1 MVDTYLVRSLK
12 RIHDQA
18 AETLEVTEPTSSVAI
33 AERFN
38 QVLEEFQ
45 AEYPDNERLENIG
58 SVEGTEATLR
68 RGINRVEMAND
79 DLRKIKLR
87 TEQIADLFELD
98 VTDFQQVDGTNE
110 VRPIIIEQNQNT
122 KVSQETEVSQSV
134 DYTQLID
141 QVDRAMLSGEDAE
154 ELKDLIH
161 EFQSEVENEDVD
173 ESRLRD
179 LASRAKE
186 YGAGIG
192 TAVGVK
198 LTMAGLQAGYNL
210 IP

>member
-12 RIHDQA
+12 RVHDQA
-18 AETLEVTEPTSSVAI
+18 AETLEITEPTSSETI

-38 QVLEEFQ
+38 QVLEDFQ
-45 AEYPDNERLENIG
+45 TEYPDNDRLDSLG
-58 SVEGTEATLR
+58 SVEGTRASIQRMRSVEA
-68 RGINRVEMAND
+68 ANE
-79 DLRKIKLR
+79 DLRQIKLR

-98 VTDFQQVDGTNE
+98 VADFEQVDGSTE
-110 VRPIIIEQNQNT
+110 VRPIVIEQNT
-122 KVSQETEVSQSV
+122 EVSQETEVSQSV
-134 DYTQLID
+134 DYNQLID
-141 QVDRAMLSGEDAE
+141 QVDHAMLNDEE
-154 ELKDLIH
+154 IQELKNLIQ
-161 EFQSEVENEDVD
+161 EFQNEVENNDTD